1 MMKEFEIFRNSYAN
15 EIIFVAQQ
23 METKIFMHEEKII
36 TQDDFDKTLYVI
48 IEGSASVFLRFK
60 Q

>member
-1 MMKEFEIFRNSYAN
+1 
-15 EIIFVAQQ
+15 

-48 IEGSASVFLRFK
+48 LEGSASVYLRFK
-60 Q
+60 QEWPTMSTI